1 MNSPSVAQKRLA
13 WLLWGVPL
21 WLAVSAGLGLWY
33 YYHREKMRSQEEQER
48 FAQSVSVESIADD
61 LHKIVEVIGERNTTS
76 EKASAN
82 LTRTASMV
90 EGLLGPSNIGYVV
103 NKIPSPSRW
112 PILYVSVQGKDQGAA
127 PVWIITSYDSPQG
140 SAGAQLNATGLV
152 ATLAAA
158 QAVASD
164 KPPAP
169 ISFFF
174 LPHANDATA
183 PIDAELTKLA
193 EFAASSTGPRIAY
206 YVTGAT
212 DNEFADKLAKL
223 RLPAIPF
230 TTAVETWTTG
240 NDEIP
245 NPARVAASAERLV
258 AQIHAP
264 ARKSTR

>member
-103 NKIPSPSRW
+103 NRIPGPARW
-112 PILYVSVQGKDQGAA
+112 PVLQVSVRGKDDSA
-127 PVWIITSYDSPQG
+127 PTVWVITSYDSKPG
-140 SAGAQLNATGLV
+140 SSAGNANGL
-152 ATLAAA
+152 AGSLAAA
-158 QAVASD
+158 QAMAGD
-164 KPPAP
+164 KPKARVDF
-169 ISFFF
+169 IFI
-174 LPHANDATA
+174 PHAEDTRA
-183 PIDAELTKLA
+183 PLDSELTKLSTLRDKPGPAWFVSSSEDPEMLGRFAKSGLPVKSFVFPTLPPKSGDFVSDAQKVANGA
-193 EFAASSTGPRIAY
+193 ENLVEKIRAAAGESPR
-206 YVTGAT
+206 
-212 DNEFADKLAKL
+212 
-223 RLPAIPF
+223 
-230 TTAVETWTTG
+230 
-240 NDEIP
+240 
-245 NPARVAASAERLV
+245 
-258 AQIHAP
+258 
-264 ARKSTR
+264 